1 MTRIVFSLLFFL
13 LLSAPAWALSGR
25 VVGVADGDTI
35 TVLTANKQQIKVRL
49 YGIDCPEK
57 KQAYGDRARD
67 FTGAAVFGRDVQVE
81 SLGRDRYGR
90 TLGIV
95 SGPSGRVLNR
105 ELLVN
110 GLAWVYV
117 QYCKRPEC
125 AKWSDD
131 EAAARSARR
140 GLWKQENPLPPWQW
154 RKSRRGVATT
164 GEYSTR
170 SMKGGSDENWGGR
183 IGFTGMDS
191 SRLCGG
197 PNAV

>member
-13 LLSAPAWALSGR
+13 LLSAPAWALSGL

-57 KQAYGDRARD
+57 RQAYGDRARD
-67 FTGAAVFGRDVQVE
+67 FVGSAVFGRDVRVE
-81 SLGRDRYGR
+81 VLGRDRYGR

-95 SGPSGRVLNR
+95 FGPDGRILNR
-105 ELLVN
+105 ELLVG
-110 GLAWVYV
+110 GLAWVYKK
-117 QYCKRPEC
+117 YCKRPEC
-125 AKWSDD
+125 AQWSDD

-154 RKSRRGVATT
+154 RKI
-164 GEYSTR
+164 
-170 SMKGGSDENWGGR
+170 KH
-183 IGFTGMDS
+183 
-191 SRLCGG
+191 
-197 PNAV
+197 

>member
-1 MTRIVFSLLFFL
+1 MIRFFFPLFFLL

-35 TVLTANKQQIKVRL
+35 TVLTSDKQRIKIRL

-95 SGPSGRVLNR
+95 TGPDGRILNR

-110 GLAWVYV
+110 GLAWVYAR
-117 QYCKRPEC
+117 YCKRPEC
-125 AKWSDD
+125 VRWHDD
-131 EAAARSARR
+131 EAEARSARC
-140 GLWKQENPLPPWQW
+140 GLWRHKNPLPPWEW
-154 RKSRRGVATT
+154 RKAQH
-164 GEYSTR
+164 
-170 SMKGGSDENWGGR
+170 
-183 IGFTGMDS
+183 
-191 SRLCGG
+191 
-197 PNAV
+197 

>member
-1 MTRIVFSLLFFL
+1 MTRIVFSLLFLL
-13 LLSAPAWALSGR
+13 LLSVPAWALSGR
-25 VVGVADGDTI
+25 VVGVTDGDTI
-35 TVLTANKQQIKVRL
+35 TVLTADRQQVRVRL

-67 FTGAAVFGRDVQVE
+67 FVGSAVFGRDVQVE
-81 SLGRDRYGR
+81 VVGHDRYGR

-95 SGPSGRVLNR
+95 SRPGDRVLNR

-110 GLAWVYV
+110 GLAWVYKK
-117 QYCKRPEC
+117 YCKRPEC
-125 AKWSDD
+125 AQWSDD

-154 RKSRRGVATT
+154 RKSKRSAATT

-170 SMKGGSDENWGGR
+170 SMKGGSDENWGGC
-183 IGFTGMDS
+183 IGFTGMGS

>member
-13 LLSAPAWALSGR
+13 MLSAPAWALSGR

-35 TVLTANKQQIKVRL
+35 TVLTSDKQRIKIRL

-57 KQAYGDRARD
+57 RQAYGDRARD
-67 FTGAAVFGRDVQVE
+67 FTGAVVFGQDVRVE
-81 SLGRDRYGR
+81 VLGRDRYGR

-95 SGPSGRVLNR
+95 CGPDGRVLNR
-105 ELLVN
+105 KLLVS

-125 AKWSDD
+125 MQWYDD

-140 GLWKQENPLPPWQW
+140 GLWKHGNPLPPWEW
-154 RKSRRGVATT
+154 RKI
-164 GEYSTR
+164 
-170 SMKGGSDENWGGR
+170 KH
-183 IGFTGMDS
+183 
-191 SRLCGG
+191 
-197 PNAV
+197 